1 MEISVK
7 YKDNKADAYTV
18 RKAVF
23 MKEQGYKNEFDYID
37 NVCDYV
43 TVYCDGEL
51 AGTGRLYPY
60 DYGAENICVF
70 GRIAVLKKFRK
81 NHIGSAILSALEK
94 LALEK
99 DFSKAV
105 LLSQE
110 TAVEFYQKNGFVLKN
125 EPVEYD
131 EGHPH
136 FWMEKIF

>member
-1 MEISVK
+1 MDFSVK
-7 YKDNKADAYTV
+7 YKDNKKDAYSI

-43 TVYCDGEL
+43 TIYCDGTP

-60 DYGAENICVF
+60 DYGAENVCAF
-70 GRIAVLKKFRK
+70 GRIAVLKKFRAL
-81 NHIGSAILSALEK
+81 HLGTEILKALEK

-99 DFSKAV
+99 GFSKAV

-110 TAVEFYQKNGFVLKN
+110 TAVGFYEKSGFVLSDS
-125 EPVEYD
+125 PVEFD

-136 FWMEKIF
+136 FWMEKYF